1 MKSPFPVTSWA
12 VDANSASLTD
22 AIFIGQEGL
31 EFEKE
36 IWQVLVEGGWPPK
49 GISRELPYDIVIEA
63 DPRIHVVCKAIAG
76 PHGWFDA
83 IGRAFYRMHCEP
95 DSRTILAVPSAGGF
109 VEKISYFCK
118 KNDLYVA
125 TPDTL
130 ADTVAALTKPPGKDR
145 TPDVGSASETDDV
158 QF

>member
-1 MKSPFPVTSWA
+1 MWA
-12 VDANSASLTD
+12 VNANSASLNE
-22 AIFIGQEGL
+22 AIFIGQERL

-36 IWQVLVEGGWPPK
+36 VWQALAEGGWPPK
-49 GISRELPYDIVIEA
+49 GISQELPYDILIEA
-63 DPRIHVVCKAIAG
+63 DPKIHVVCMAIAG

-95 DSRTILAVPSAGGF
+95 DSRTILVVPYCGGF
-109 VEKISYFCK
+109 FEKISYFCK

-125 TPDTL
+125 TPNTL
-130 ADTVAALTKPPGKDR
+130 ADTVAALSKASSQDR
-145 TPDVGSASETDDV
+145 TPDVAPTSEADDV